1 MTMTRWA
8 RGLTAAAAVLL
19 LVMFAAPL
27 WRIDLIAPQ
36 YPEGLGM
43 LIRLNTVTGIQPNDL
58 ENING
63 LNHYI
68 GMKRID
74 PEAIPVL
81 RVMPWVVGALAASAL
96 LVALLGRRALL
107 AGWLVAFAI
116 AGALGMYEFWW
127 WQYDYGHDLAPDAII
142 KVPGMS
148 YQPPFIGSKQLL
160 NFTAISWPAL
170 GSLAAAAA
178 FLCGAAA
185 LWLSVRRRPRRSA
198 ARPAPA
204 RVGAPAGAAAA

>member
-8 RGLTAAAAVLL
+8 RGLAAAAAVLL
-19 LVMFAAPL
+19 LAMFVTPL

-43 LIRLNTVTGIQPNDL
+43 LIRLNTVTGLQPNDL
-58 ENING
+58 ENINA

-74 PEAIPVL
+74 PEAISVL
-81 RVMPWVVGALAASAL
+81 RVMPWVVGALAGGAL
-96 LVALLGRRALL
+96 LVALIGRRALL
-107 AGWLVAFAI
+107 AGWLVAFAM

-127 WQYDYGHDLAPDAII
+127 WQYDYGHNLASDAII

-148 YQPPFIGSKQLL
+148 YQPPLIGSKQLL
-160 NFTAISWPAL
+160 NFTAISWPAP
-170 GSLAAAAA
+170 GTFAAAVA
-178 FLCGAAA
+178 FGCGTLA
-185 LWLSVRRRPRRSA
+185 LWLSIGRRRPATSGRV
-198 ARPAPA
+198 PA
-204 RVGAPAGAAAA
+204 RASAPAGAAAA